1 MRMYKK
7 LFFICLCTL
16 LVSSELQ
23 AQTKKLKVLVFAPVY
38 LDSAFDGTTYKLGN
52 ANLPRTILPG
62 LDFYNGIMLAV
73 DSLNKENQ
81 PLDIHFYD
89 TKSINEP
96 IDLILD
102 KEEVQDASLI
112 IAAFNN
118 RNEIKN
124 LADFALQKRIPLIS
138 MTYPNDGG
146 ISANPFFALVNPT
159 LRTHIEAIYYYLARI
174 YPTEQIVF
182 FRRAGSTEDMIAGI
196 MSELNKKTYKVPLK
210 LKTVSLPDSFSVEQ
224 VLTQLDSNKQNIVV
238 CGTLNEVFGMNLTKA
253 IGNNKKYKAII
264 IGSPTWDAIK
274 DIGKDAEIIYTTP
287 YNYQRTDKTAQ
298 SITTNYRII
307 YAGRPSDMVFKAFEA
322 MYRYGKLL
330 VRYGNNSIN
339 HLSDKDLKLFNEFEF
354 QPVRSKK
361 ESLLPDYLENKKL
374 YFIKKVDGQIKSI
387 Q

>member
-1 MRMYKK
+1 MYKK
-7 LFFICLCTL
+7 LIFIFLCTL
-16 LVSSELQ
+16 FVSSELQ

-73 DSLNKENQ
+73 DSLNKEYQ
-81 PLDIHFYD
+81 PLDIYFFD
-89 TKSINEP
+89 SKSITEP
-96 IDLILD
+96 MEVILD
-102 KEEVQDASLI
+102 KEEIQDASMI

-118 RNEIKN
+118 RHEIKDI
-124 LADFALQKRIPLIS
+124 ADFALQKKIPLIS

-159 LRTHIEAIYYYLARI
+159 LRTHIEAIYTYLGRI
-174 YPTEQIVF
+174 YPTEQLVY

-196 MSELNKKTYKVPLK
+196 MSELNKKTYKIPLK
-210 LKTVSLPDSFSVEQ
+210 IKTVSLPDSFTIEQ

-298 SITTNYRII
+298 SITNNYRAI

-322 MYRYGKLL
+322 MYRFGKLL
-330 VRYGNNSIN
+330 VRYGNNTIN
-339 HLSDKDLKLFNEFEF
+339 HLSDKDLKLFNEFDF
-354 QPVRSKK
+354 QPVRAKK
-361 ESLLPDYLENKKL
+361 ESSLPDYLENKKL
-374 YFIKKVDGQIKSI
+374 YFVKKVDGQIKTI

>member
-1 MRMYKK
+1 MYKK
-7 LFFICLCTL
+7 LIFIFLCTL
-16 LVSSELQ
+16 FVSSELQ

-73 DSLNKENQ
+73 DSLNKEYQ
-81 PLDIHFYD
+81 PLDIYFFD
-89 TKSINEP
+89 TKSITEP
-96 IDLILD
+96 MEVILD
-102 KEEVQDASLI
+102 KEEVQDASLV

-118 RNEIKN
+118 RNEIKDI
-124 LADFALQKRIPLIS
+124 ADFALQKKIPLIS

-159 LRTHIEAIYYYLARI
+159 LRTHIEAIYTYLGRI
-174 YPTEQIVF
+174 YPTEQIVY

-196 MSELNKKTYKVPLK
+196 MSELNKKTYKIPLK
-210 LKTVSLPDSFSVEQ
+210 IKTVSLPDSFTIEQ

-298 SITTNYRII
+298 SITNNYRAI

-322 MYRYGKLL
+322 MYRFGKLL
-330 VRYGNNSIN
+330 VRYGNNTIN
-339 HLSDKDLKLFNEFEF
+339 HLSDKDLKLFNEFDF
-354 QPVRSKK
+354 QPVRAKK
-361 ESLLPDYLENKKL
+361 ESSLPDYLENKKL
-374 YFIKKVDGQIKSI
+374 YFVKKVDGQIKTI

>member
-1 MRMYKK
+1 MYKK
-7 LFFICLCTL
+7 LIFIFLCTL
-16 LVSSELQ
+16 FVSSELQ
-23 AQTKKLKVLVFAPVY
+23 AQTKKLKVLVFASVY

-52 ANLPRTILPG
+52 TNLPRMILPG

-73 DSLNKENQ
+73 DSLNKEYQ
-81 PLDIHFYD
+81 PLDIYFFD
-89 TKSINEP
+89 TKSITEP
-96 IDLILD
+96 MEVILD
-102 KEEVQDASLI
+102 KEKIQDASMI

-118 RNEIKN
+118 RQEIKDI
-124 LADFALQKRIPLIS
+124 ADFALQKKIPLIS

-159 LRTHIEAIYYYLARI
+159 LRTHIEAIYTYLGRI
-174 YPTEQIVF
+174 YPTEQIVY

-210 LKTVSLPDSFSVEQ
+210 IKTVSLPDSFTIEQ

-298 SITTNYRII
+298 SITNNYRAI

-322 MYRYGKLL
+322 MYRFGKLL
-330 VRYGNNSIN
+330 VRYGNNTIN
-339 HLSDKDLKLFNEFEF
+339 HLSDKDLKLFNEFDF
-354 QPVRSKK
+354 QPVRAKK
-361 ESLLPDYLENKKL
+361 ESSLPDYLENKKL
-374 YFIKKVDGQIKSI
+374 YFVKKVDGQIKTI

>member
-1 MRMYKK
+1 MYKK
-7 LFFICLCTL
+7 LIFIFLCTL
-16 LVSSELQ
+16 FVSSELQ

-73 DSLNKENQ
+73 DSLNKEYQ
-81 PLDIHFYD
+81 PLDIYFFD
-89 TKSINEP
+89 SKSITEP
-96 IDLILD
+96 IEVILD
-102 KEEVQDASLI
+102 KEEIQDASMI

-118 RNEIKN
+118 RHEIKDI
-124 LADFALQKRIPLIS
+124 ADFALQKKIPLIS

-159 LRTHIEAIYYYLARI
+159 LRTHIEAIYTYLGRI
-174 YPTEQIVF
+174 YPTEQIVY

-210 LKTVSLPDSFSVEQ
+210 IKTVSLPDSFTIEQ

-298 SITTNYRII
+298 SITNNYRAI

-322 MYRYGKLL
+322 MYRFGKLL
-330 VRYGNNSIN
+330 VRYGNNTIN
-339 HLSDKDLKLFNEFEF
+339 HLSDKDLKLFNEFDF
-354 QPVRSKK
+354 QPVRAKK
-361 ESLLPDYLENKKL
+361 ESSLPDYLENKKL
-374 YFIKKVDGQIKSI
+374 YFVKKVDGQIKTI